1 MSNVLKKEFMKTRY
15 YSLLLI
21 GSLLL
26 GVSCYEKE
34 EINVQQKPYVTATDT
49 LDLFIRDN
57 FLKPYGMAVRY
68 KYVDRY
74 VDQTKR
80 VTPPSRSSIKPMLNF
95 VEDMWID
102 PFLQVPNG
110 KKFFMNYVPPEVV
123 LIGSRMYNND
133 GTVTLG
139 TADAGARITLTE
151 VDFIDVTNQAWVF
164 QQIHTMYHEFA
175 HIVHQRHNL
184 PPSWNTISPA
194 GYTSAGSW
202 YNLTDAEALQRG
214 FVSPYA
220 TSSFNE
226 DFAET
231 VAFLLYDP
239 DFYEKYIDDEPNC
252 TTVACVNRNA
262 GRAMLRKKYT
272 AVIEHYKQYVGVDL
286 LQVRAVVQQKLQ

>member
-1 MSNVLKKEFMKTRY
+1 MKARY
-15 YSLLLI
+15 FSLLLI
-21 GSLLL
+21 GSIL
-26 GVSCYEKE
+26 VASSCYKE
-34 EINVQQKPYVTATDT
+34 DELNVPQKPYTISDDT
-49 LDLFIRDN
+49 LDTFIAEN
-57 FLKPYGMAVRY
+57 FLDKYGVAVRY

-80 VTPPSRSSIKPMLNF
+80 VTPPSRASVKPMLNF
-95 VEDMWID
+95 ITDLWID

-110 KKFFMNYVPPEVV
+110 KKFFSDHVPAEIV

-151 VDFIDVTNQAWVF
+151 VDFIDTVNMAWVQ

-175 HIVHQRHNL
+175 HIVHQRYNL
-184 PPSWNTISPA
+184 PPGWNSISPA
-194 GYTSAGSW
+194 GYTSTGSW
-202 YNLTDAEALQRG
+202 YTYTDAEALVRG
-214 FVSPYA
+214 FVSPYG

-231 VAFLLYDP
+231 VAFLLFDA
-239 DFYEKYIDDEPNC
+239 DFYEKYYDLEDDNSGQCAPC
-252 TTVACVNRNA
+252 VARNA

-272 AVIEHYKQYVGVDL
+272 AILEHYKQYVGVDL

>member
-1 MSNVLKKEFMKTRY
+1 MKAKY
-15 YSLLLI
+15 LLLLSI
-21 GSLLL
+21 VGLIAA
-26 GVSCYEKE
+26 SCYKE
-34 EINVQQKPYVTATDT
+34 DDIDVPQKEYVVSNDPI
-49 LDLFIRDN
+49 DIFIYDN
-57 FLKPYGMAVRY
+57 FIKKYGVAVRY

-80 VTPPSRSSIKPMLNF
+80 VTPPSREVVEPMLNF
-95 VEDMWID
+95 VTNLWID

-110 KKFFMNYVPPEVV
+110 RKFFETHVPAEIV
-123 LIGSRMYNND
+123 LIGSQMFNND

-151 VDFIDVTNQAWVF
+151 VDFIDTTNMAWVL

-175 HIVHQRHNL
+175 HIVHQRYNL

-202 YNLTDAEALQRG
+202 YNLTDAEALVRG

-231 VAFLLYDP
+231 VAFLLFDK
-239 DFYEKYIDDEPNC
+239 DFYDKYINDEDDSDGGC
-252 TTVACVNRNA
+252 AACVQRND
-262 GRAMLRKKYT
+262 GRALLRKKYT
-272 AVIEHYKQYVGVDL
+272 AVIDHYKQYVGVDL
-286 LQVRAVVQQKLQ
+286 LKVRAVVQKKLQ